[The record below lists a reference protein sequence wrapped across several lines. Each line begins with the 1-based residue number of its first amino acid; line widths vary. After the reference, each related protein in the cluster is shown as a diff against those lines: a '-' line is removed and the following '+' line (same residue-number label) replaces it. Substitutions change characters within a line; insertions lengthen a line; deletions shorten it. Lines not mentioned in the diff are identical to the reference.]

1 MIARAIKDVDIPR
14 AVIPA
19 FAVAVVDRLAGQKMS
34 AQLFFGDK
42 DMFKD
47 VAIGR
52 ARVIRR
58 VAVDI
63 AFGVDGPPSPPVG
76 VVGTVLVAGAFLCRP
91 PPINTCAATKTAP
104 APLAIPGSHHLQPAA
119 PFAADP
125 DHFRLVWHRLLLP
138 ATAPARPLK

>member
-1 MIARAIKDVDIPR
+1 MIARAVKDVDIPR

-19 FAVAVVDRLAGQKMS
+19 FAVAVVDRLAGQQVS
-34 AQLFFGDK
+34 AQLFFGHK

-63 AFGVDGPPSPPVG
+63 AFGVDGPPAPPVG
-76 VVGTVLVAGAFLCRP
+76 VERAGLVAFE
-91 PPINTCAATKTAP
+91 
-104 APLAIPGSHHLQPAA
+104 
-119 PFAADP
+119 
-125 DHFRLVWHRLLLP
+125 
-138 ATAPARPLK
+138 